1 MNTSNTPTDIVRG
14 FMSAL
19 DDNDP
24 DTAATYLADDF
35 QFSGWTPKPLDKNGF
50 MGMLKDIKEGIP
62 GLSFNLHNVLEPSEN
77 RVTGTIQVKGYQSDS
92 FIIPILGTPPI
103 PQTATSVSL
112 PTEDVTYQLNDD
124 SAIAAMAVQHV
135 AGGGISGLLKQL
147 GINLIIVQ

>member
-1 MNTSNTPTDIVRG
+1 MNNTNTPTDIVRN

-19 DDNDP
+19 DDNDL

-35 QFSGWTPKPLDKNGF
+35 LFSGWTPKPLDKNGF
-50 MGMLKDIKEGIP
+50 LGMLKDIKEGIP
-62 GLSFNLHNVLEPSEN
+62 GLLFNLHNVLEQSEN
-77 RVTGTIQVKGYQSDS
+77 IITGTIQIKGYQSDS

-112 PTEDVTYQLNDD
+112 PTEDVTYQLND
-124 SAIAAMAVQHV
+124 SAIAAMTVQHV

-147 GINLIIVQ
+147 GIDLTIVQ